1 MINKISGIITSIFSI
16 DINTDDIIPAWT
28 LQESTDRSF
37 FKKYAFDNYDKGFVS
52 RSEKEDNNIIVAG
65 KNFGCGSSREQA
77 VYALQ
82 ENNIKAVIAP
92 SYPDIFYRN
101 CLNNGLPAIIVD
113 DIKIYKIKKSIV
125 IDLIKKTIQIN
136 GKKYSIKKS

>member
-1 MINKISGIITSIFSI
+1 MINKIIGKITSIFPK

-28 LQESTDRSF
+28 LQESTDRNY
-37 FKKYAFDNYDKGFVS
+37 FKKYAFDNYDKDFVF
-52 RSEKEDNNIIVAG
+52 RCKKDENNIIVAG

-82 ENNIKAVIAP
+82 ENDIKVIIAL

-113 DIKIYKIKKSIV
+113 DIQDLIIKKKIIV
-125 IDLIKKTIQIN
+125 DFDKKITIC
-136 GKKYSIKKS
+136 KKCKQEI